1 MIIRHTGVHS
11 TTNSRSRSRLGQPVL
26 GHTPHSDNST
36 LTFNNSRTT
45 EEKTVLFGFV
55 VYAAFCDVNT
65 YCGLRNK
72 PFVNHRKT
80 FSPDNRGKQIN
91 GANREFFF

>member
-1 MIIRHTGVHS
+1 MEIYKRKLRLTFLWS
-11 TTNSRSRSRLGQPVL
+11 DKDLEKSRVGQPLL
-26 GHTPHSDNST
+26 GHALRSDNST

-72 PFVNHRKT
+72 PFVNRRKT
-80 FSPDNRGKQIN
+80 FFSRQPRSKWS
-91 GANREFFF
+91 